1 MSGALK
7 GAPICETNI
16 RLVLKHLAVANLL
29 GWYAMVLITPVKS
42 FTALAPIAN
51 PSQTS

>member
-7 GAPICETNI
+7 GARICETSI
-16 RLVLKHLAVANLL
+16 KLGLKHLGVANLL
-29 GWYAMVLITPVKS
+29 GCYAMVLITPVKS